1 MLINKVELEL
11 YNEKHLQWID
21 QNIMNR
27 MNLYKHWFF
36 KIFQAAR
43 DAKIRLEKTEEEATE
58 LSNKAKTLEV
68 RKSLGIGAGGE

>member
-1 MLINKVELEL
+1 MEL

-27 MNLYKHWFF
+27 INLYKHL
-36 KIFQAAR
+36 FQAAR

-68 RKSLGIGAGGE
+68 RKCLGIGERGEGGHYQYC